1 MYAKKLTIPIVVFDG
16 SNLSEINSYIKQYKD
31 YNNIVS
37 EKYITTLLYVI
48 DLRKTGFF

>member
-16 SNLSEINSYIKQYKD
+16 SNLSEINSYIKQYKG

-37 EKYITTLLYVI
+37 EIYYNSIVCYRLT
-48 DLRKTGFF
+48 